1 MAKWSEMSWKG
12 QAAAVIGVAICLTVV
27 LYFVPGGYKS
37 IADSNE
43 DAAKNLMSKNSEL
56 KELRP
61 YQGKLAELNASID
74 ALKQQ
79 LELQQRIVPE
89 EKEVESFIKLL
100 QAEASHSNIEIRRY
114 EAKPV
119 ETKEYYSEAP
129 FAIDIDGPYY
139 AVLDF
144 FQRVSKMERIINISD
159 LKMASVTK
167 PSGAGV
173 KHTYHYE
180 PNESVV
186 ASCVATTFY
195 SHASTPPPAKDAK
208 SKKK

>member
-12 QAAAVIGVAICLTVV
+12 QTAVIIVVALCLSVV

-43 DAAKNLMSKNSEL
+43 ESAKTLASKRAEIAQL
-56 KELRP
+56 QP
-61 YQGKLAELNASID
+61 YQGQLAQLNTAIEG
-74 ALKQQ
+74 LKQQ
-79 LELQQRIVPE
+79 LELQKRIVPE

-100 QAEASHSNIEIRRY
+100 QAEASHSNIEIRSY

-119 ETKEYYSEAP
+119 ESREYYSQAP
-129 FAIDIDGPYY
+129 FVLNIDGPYY

-144 FQRVSKMERIINISD
+144 FQRVSKMERIINISN
-159 LKMASVTK
+159 LAMASVSK

-173 KHTYHYE
+173 RHAYTYE

-195 SHASTPPPAKDAK
+195 SHASAPAPDKNA
-208 SKKK
+208 KKK

>member
-12 QAAAVIGVAICLTVV
+12 QTAVIIVVALCLSVV

-37 IADSNE
+37 IADNNE
-43 DAAKNLMSKNSEL
+43 ESAKTLASKRAEIAQL
-56 KELRP
+56 QP
-61 YQGKLAELNASID
+61 YQGQLAQLNTAIEG
-74 ALKQQ
+74 LKQQ

-100 QAEASHSNIEIRRY
+100 QAEASHSNIEIRSY
-114 EAKPV
+114 ESKPV
-119 ETKEYYSEAP
+119 ESREYYSQAP
-129 FAIDIDGPYY
+129 FVLNIDGPYY

-144 FQRVSKMERIINISD
+144 FQRVSKMERIINISN
-159 LKMASVTK
+159 LSMASVSK
-167 PSGAGV
+167 PSSAGV
-173 KHTYHYE
+173 KHAYSYE

-195 SHASTPPPAKDAK
+195 SHASAPAPAKNA
-208 SKKK
+208 KKK

>member
-1 MAKWSEMSWKG
+1 MAKWSDMSWKG
-12 QAAAVIGVAICLTVV
+12 QAATIIVVAICLSVV

-43 DAAKNLMSKNSEL
+43 ESAKTLASKRAEIAQL
-56 KELRP
+56 QP
-61 YQGKLAELNASID
+61 YQGKLAELNAAID
-74 ALKQQ
+74 GLKQQ
-79 LELQQRIVPE
+79 LELQKRIVPE

-100 QAEASHSNIEIRRY
+100 QAEASRSNIEIRRY

-119 ETKEYYSEAP
+119 ETKEYYAEAP
-129 FAIDIDGPYY
+129 FALDIDGPYY

-144 FQRVSKMERIINISD
+144 FQRVSKMERIINISN
-159 LKMASVTK
+159 LAMASVAK

-173 KHTYHYE
+173 KKAYHYE

-195 SHASTPPPAKDAK
+195 SHAGAPAPAKNA
-208 SKKK
+208 KKK

>member
-1 MAKWSEMSWKG
+1 MAKWSDMSWKG
-12 QAAAVIGVAICLTVV
+12 QAAVIIVVAICLSVV

-43 DAAKNLMSKNSEL
+43 EAAKTLASKRAEIAQL
-56 KELRP
+56 QP
-61 YQGKLAELNASID
+61 YQGKLAELNAAID
-74 ALKQQ
+74 GLKQQ
-79 LELQQRIVPE
+79 LELQKRIVPE

-119 ETKEYYSEAP
+119 ETKEYYAQAP
-129 FAIDIDGPYY
+129 FALDIDGPYY

-159 LKMASVTK
+159 LKMASVSK

-173 KHTYHYE
+173 KHSYKYE

-186 ASCVATTFY
+186 ATCVATTFY
-195 SHASTPPPAKDAK
+195 SHASAPAPAKNA
-208 SKKK
+208 KKK

>member
-1 MAKWSEMSWKG
+1 MAKWSDMSWKA
-12 QAAAVIGVAICLTVV
+12 QAATIIVVAICLTVV

-43 DAAKNLMSKNSEL
+43 ESAKTLASKRAEVAQL
-56 KELRP
+56 QP
-61 YQGKLAELNASID
+61 YQGKLADLNSDID
-74 ALKQQ
+74 RLKQQ
-79 LELQQRIVPE
+79 LELQKRIVPE

-114 EAKPV
+114 EAKDV
-119 ETKEYYSEAP
+119 ETKEYYSAAP
-129 FAIDIDGPYY
+129 FFIDIDGPYY

-159 LKMASVTK
+159 LAMASVTK
-167 PSGAGV
+167 PAGTKV
-173 KHTYHYE
+173 KKAYQYE

-195 SHASTPPPAKDAK
+195 SHASATTPAKPA
-208 SKKK
+208 KKK

>member
-1 MAKWSEMSWKG
+1 MAKWSDMSWKA
-12 QAAAVIGVAICLTVV
+12 QAATIIVVAICLTVV

-43 DAAKNLMSKNSEL
+43 EAAKTLASKRAEVAQL
-56 KELRP
+56 EP
-61 YQGKLAELNASID
+61 YQGKLADLNGDID
-74 ALKQQ
+74 RLKQQ
-79 LELQQRIVPE
+79 LELQKRIVPE

-114 EAKPV
+114 EAQNV

-129 FAIDIDGPYY
+129 FSIDIDGPYY

-144 FQRVSKMERIINISD
+144 FQRVSKMERIINISK
-159 LKMASVTK
+159 LSMASISK
-167 PSGAGV
+167 PGGAGV
-173 KHTYHYE
+173 KHSYHYE

-195 SHASTPPPAKDAK
+195 SNASAPTPAKPAK
-208 SKKK
+208 KR

>member
-1 MAKWSEMSWKG
+1 MAKWSDMSWKA
-12 QAAAVIGVAICLTVV
+12 QAATIIVVAICLTVV

-37 IADSNE
+37 IADRNE
-43 DAAKNLMSKNSEL
+43 EAAKTLASKRAEVAQL
-56 KELRP
+56 QP
-61 YQGKLAELNASID
+61 YQGKLAELNSAID
-74 ALKQQ
+74 GLKQQ

-114 EAKPV
+114 EANPV

-144 FQRVSKMERIINISD
+144 FQRVSKMERIINISK
-159 LKMASVTK
+159 LSMASVSK

-173 KHTYHYE
+173 KHSYHYE

-195 SHASTPPPAKDAK
+195 SHASVPTPAKPANK
-208 SKKK
+208 R

>member
-1 MAKWSEMSWKG
+1 MAKWSDMSWKG
-12 QAAAVIGVAICLTVV
+12 QAATIIVVAICLTVV

-43 DAAKNLMSKNSEL
+43 EAAKNLASKSMEISQL
-56 KELRP
+56 EP
-61 YQGKLAELNASID
+61 YQGKLADLNADID
-74 ALKQQ
+74 RLKQQ
-79 LELQQRIVPE
+79 LELQKRIVPE

-119 ETKEYYSEAP
+119 ATKEYYSEAP

-144 FQRVSKMERIINISD
+144 FQRVSKMERIINISN
-159 LKMASVTK
+159 LAMSSINK

-173 KHTYHYE
+173 RHAYQYE

-186 ASCVATTFY
+186 ASCLATTFY
-195 SHASTPPPAKDAK
+195 SHASAPAPAA
-208 SKKK
+208 KKK